1 MAVSLEEALGGDSVL
16 HSAHEGEWCLMRD
29 YLMYASTLCLLVP
42 LATCGR
48 YFLDAAM
55 LSA

>member
-1 MAVSLEEALGGDSVL
+1 MAVSQEEALGGDSVL
-16 HSAHEGEWCLMRD
+16 HSEHEGEWCLMQA
-29 YLMYASTLCLLVP
+29 YLMYASTLFLLVP
-42 LATCGR
+42 LATCRR